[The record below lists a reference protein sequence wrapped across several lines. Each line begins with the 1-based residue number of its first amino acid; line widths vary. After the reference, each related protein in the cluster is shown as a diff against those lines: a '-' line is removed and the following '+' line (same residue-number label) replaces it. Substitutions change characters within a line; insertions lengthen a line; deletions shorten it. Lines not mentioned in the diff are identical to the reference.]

1 MAPAIF
7 LDGPPIPPVRRKG
20 YVGLGRRH
28 HRADML
34 PAQTPSRCAFYIA
47 GRIDVQAWL
56 KRIAAVFIEK
66 TVKPETFLISEAH
79 IRRSALVRRRA
90 PVRAPPC
97 RTIPLTYLNNYAR
110 LSRS

>member
-7 LDGPPIPPVRRKG
+7 LDGPLSP
-20 YVGLGRRH
+20 Y
-28 HRADML
+28 
-34 PAQTPSRCAFYIA
+34 A
-47 GRIDVQAWL
+47 GRGTLVSAAATVRTCCPRKLLRIVHFTLLDGSVVQAWL

-66 TVKPETFLISEAH
+66 TVKLETFLISEAH

-90 PVRAPPC
+90 PVRAPPY